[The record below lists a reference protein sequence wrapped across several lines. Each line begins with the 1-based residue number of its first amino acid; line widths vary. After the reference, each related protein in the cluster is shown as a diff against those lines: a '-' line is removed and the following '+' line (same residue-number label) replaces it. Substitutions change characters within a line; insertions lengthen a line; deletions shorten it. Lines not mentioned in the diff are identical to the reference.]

1 MTDESKNLPMLLD
14 GFDEIENEG
23 IEGEDDGQHGG
34 LIIQGTRL
42 LFTNDFVWMTSDD
55 EEFSSDRE
63 LAVVDTTRFVQKW
76 ADQKVEDTIL
86 VPPSQKWPDINKLN
100 EACPKSEW
108 QEGPDGR
115 MRGQWQR
122 ARVTYLVDF
131 ETMERFTHASGTVGT
146 DICVREFRDKVR
158 TMRRLRGEHVYAVV
172 TLTDRFMST
181 RFGGRQRP
189 DFKIM
194 RWISFDPED
203 KVLPAPTSPKEI
215 DHVSNATAEATPAT
229 KTNAQAQTKSTTD
242 LKSRA
247 ETKSATTAKPNKR
260 GVVRTDKKTV
270 GRNVADL
277 TMEEILDD
285 ELPADLK

>member
-1 MTDESKNLPMLLD
+1 MTDESKNLPVLD

-23 IEGEDDGQHGG
+23 VEGEDEGQQGG
-34 LIIQGTRL
+34 RIIQGTRL

-55 EEFSSDRE
+55 EEFSRGRE
-63 LAVVDTTRFVQKW
+63 LAVVDTTRVVQKW
-76 ADQKVEDTIL
+76 VDQKVEDTIL
-86 VPPSQKWPDINKLN
+86 VPPSQKWPDVDKLN

-108 QEGPDGR
+108 QEGPDSR
-115 MRGQWQR
+115 MRGPWQR
-122 ARVTYLVDF
+122 ARVTYLVDL
-131 ETMERFTHASGTVGT
+131 ETMERFTHASGAVGT

-172 TLTDRFMST
+172 TLTDRFMPT

-203 KVLPAPTSPKEI
+203 KVLPAPTLPKEI
-215 DHVSNATAEATPAT
+215 DHVSNTSEEAKPAT
-229 KTNAQAQTKSTTD
+229 KTNAQAQTKPATEI
-242 LKSRA
+242 KPQG
-247 ETKSATTAKPNKR
+247 ETKPTNTAAKPNKR

-277 TMEEILDD
+277 TMEEILND
-285 ELPADLK
+285 ELPDNLK